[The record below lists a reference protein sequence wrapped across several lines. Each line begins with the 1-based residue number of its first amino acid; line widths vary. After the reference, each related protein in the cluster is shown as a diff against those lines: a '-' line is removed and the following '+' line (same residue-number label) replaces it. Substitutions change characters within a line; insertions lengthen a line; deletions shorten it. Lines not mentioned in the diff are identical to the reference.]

1 MFIIKKK
8 NLFIFSLVILLCAIS
23 YLNYSINKFSLLET
37 SQELEEY
44 EENKLAKSNVL
55 NENEQLVVTKEPT
68 QEVVKKTEKNLAVID
83 STESEV
89 KDIISETSKTIENG
103 ILSKE
108 KDNFFIESR
117 LNINIER
124 EKMLELLNEI
134 INNDKTDDSSRK
146 LANKEKMN
154 IINTINKEKI
164 VENLVRSKGFEDVVV
179 FVTEHSVNVI
189 VQTEELSSSDMAKIL
204 DIVTRETKTSMDNI
218 KISNKF

>member
-8 NLFIFSLVILLCAIS
+8 NLFIFSLVILLCVIS

-44 EENKLAKSNVL
+44 EENKLAENIEL
-55 NENEQLVVTKEPT
+55 NEDEQLIVTKEPT
-68 QEVVKKTEKNLAVID
+68 QEVVKEADENLVVVD
-83 STESEV
+83 SNESKI
-89 KDIISETSKTIENG
+89 KDIISETSKSIESD
-103 ILSKE
+103 ILTKE

-117 LNINIER
+117 LNINMER

-134 INNDKTDDSSRK
+134 IDNDKTDESSRK
-146 LANKEKMN
+146 LANKEKMS

-189 VQTEELSSSDMAKIL
+189 VQTEELSNSDMAKIL
-204 DIVTRETKTSMDNI
+204 DIVTRETKAPMDNI
-218 KISNKF
+218 KINFR